1 MLSVPG
7 GVKVYLACGH
17 TDLRKGMD
25 GLAVL
30 VQHVLHKDPF
40 SGAVFAFRGKRG
52 NLVKLLHWDTQ
63 GLCLFMKRL
72 EQGHFLW
79 PEAKEGSV
87 HMSAAQLSMLLE
99 GIDWRAPRRTATPQL
114 AG

>member
-1 MLSVPG
+1 MLGVSV
-7 GVKVYLACGH
+7 GVKVYLACGT

-52 NLVKLLHWDTQ
+52 NMVKLLCWDTQ
-63 GLCLFMKRL
+63 GLCLYIKRL
-72 EQGHFLW
+72 DDGRFVW
-79 PEAKEGSV
+79 PETKDGVAYLTAS
-87 HMSAAQLSMLLE
+87 QLSMLME
-99 GIDWRAPRRTATPQL
+99 GVDWRRVKRTAAPQL